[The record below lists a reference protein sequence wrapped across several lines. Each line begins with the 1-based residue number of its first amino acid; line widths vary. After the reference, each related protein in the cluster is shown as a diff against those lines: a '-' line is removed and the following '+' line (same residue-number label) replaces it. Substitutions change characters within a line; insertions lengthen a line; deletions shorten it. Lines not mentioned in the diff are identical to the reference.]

1 MDRAQPTAPL
11 LLLTLNICDPHSTMK
26 EMAWLSLGEITC
38 NSSGGI
44 YNPQKYRMKPF
55 IYQQVVRIQCERT
68 QILNM
73 RALTFLGQSRHGANT
88 VPSDWAVIMFSDIL
102 DTLCNM
108 SIRHSR
114 RRQLVGGRARNSSC
128 SPFICLLRAF
138 VFSVSNTTCDIISE
152 DGKK

>member
-1 MDRAQPTAPL
+1 M
-11 LLLTLNICDPHSTMK
+11 
-26 EMAWLSLGEITC
+26 
-38 NSSGGI
+38 
-44 YNPQKYRMKPF
+44 
-55 IYQQVVRIQCERT
+55 RIQCERT

-152 DGKK
+152 DREKIIRLFFRKKTLILITQDLEFHCFTFRSMLFKYITKV